1 MTSRGTLTCALCF
14 HRVEREK
21 ETERERDR
29 ERPGRGLEGRIGESK
44 AQTSRRGQPHPEG
57 AGRAPAPLPP
67 RGASQDPLNKPPS
80 LVGGGRAGG
89 GESYF
94 LWCVCKL
101 FPSCS
106 EESPTATARNSRML
120 TAPPLNA
127 KTLQLK
133 SRERWLWGG
142 GCGRRWGGDGK
153 LQKEEK
159 KHTFCKGRHP
169 TPSIGTEKSARR
181 TPT

>member
-142 GCGRRWGGDGK
+142 GVREKVGRGRK
-153 LQKEEK
+153 APKRRKKTHFLQR
-159 KHTFCKGRHP
+159 T
-169 TPSIGTEKSARR
+169 TPNTLHRN
-181 TPT
+181 